1 MNVIDRYLLAVRA
14 FLPRSAQR
22 DIITELS
29 EDLRSRVEER
39 EASLGRPLTAAEQES
54 LVRDLGHP
62 ALLAGRYGPRRHL
75 IGPELFPFY
84 WLVLRLALGVGIAV
98 HAAVT
103 FAMFAAGRPDYGLR
117 QLTVILPLVAL
128 IQFSVITIVFALLDG
143 YGALARFNPR
153 WNPHTLPTIGGRAQS
168 MFHLAFSV
176 LFAAWW
182 LAGLR
187 NPYLVFGAGAAV
199 VKLAPIWTSLYVP
212 ILFLVLGDIAWQV
225 VGLTRP
231 QWTRLRMLT
240 RIALGAFQLGVLY
253 TLARAGE
260 WVVVADASRPIE
272 SVSRLVTAINQWF
285 PLGFAFAAITLVVAM
300 LVQVRMLGGVRNGA
314 SQAH

>member
-29 EDLRSRVEER
+29 EDLRSRVEDR
-39 EASLGRPLTAAEQES
+39 EAGLGRPLTSAEEES

-62 ALLAGRYGPRRHL
+62 ALLAGRYGPRRQL
-75 IGPELFPFY
+75 IGPEVFPFY
-84 WLVLRLALGVGIAV
+84 WLVLRLALCVGIAV
-98 HAAVT
+98 HVAVT
-103 FAMFAAGRPDYGLR
+103 LAMLAGGKTDQALR
-117 QLTVILPLVAL
+117 QAIVILPLVAFV
-128 IQFSVITIVFALLDG
+128 QFGVITLVFAAIDA
-143 YGALARFNPR
+143 YGVLTRFNR
-153 WNPHTLPTIGGRAQS
+153 HWSPHTLPSIGGRAQP

-182 LAGLR
+182 LVGLR

-199 VKLAPIWTSLYVP
+199 VKLAPIWTSLSVP
-212 ILFLVLGDIAWQV
+212 ILLLVLGDIAWQV

-231 QWTRLRMLT
+231 QWTRLRTLT
-240 RIALGAFQLGVLY
+240 RVALGAFQLGVLY
-253 TLARAGE
+253 ALARAGE
-260 WVVVADASRPIE
+260 WVVVADTSRPIE
-272 SVSRLVTAINQWF
+272 SVGHLVTAINQWF

-300 LVQVRMLGGVRNGA
+300 LVQVRMLGSVRNGA
-314 SQAH
+314 ARAH

>member
-1 MNVIDRYLLAVRA
+1 MNIIDRYLLAVRA
-14 FLPRSAQR
+14 FLPRAAQR
-22 DIITELS
+22 DIIAELS

-128 IQFSVITIVFALLDG
+128 IQFSVITIVFALLDA

-176 LFAAWW
+176 LFAVWW

-187 NPYLVFGAGAAV
+187 YPYLVFGVGASV
-199 VKLAPIWTSLYVP
+199 VKLAPIWQSLYVP
-212 ILFLVLGDIAWQV
+212 ILLFVLAEMALRTVDV
-225 VGLTRP
+225 VRP
-231 QWTRLRMLT
+231 QWLRFHARG
-240 RIALGAFQLGVLY
+240 RIAMSGLG
-253 TLARAGE
+253 LALVYALAQAGQ
-260 WVVVADASRPIE
+260 WVVIADSARPMEGIQGTVE
-272 SVSRLVTAINQWF
+272 LINQSF
-285 PLGFAFAAITLVVAM
+285 PWGFAFGAITLIAM
-300 LVQVRMLGGVRNGA
+300 TLPELKVLCTVRQRV
-314 SQAH
+314 SQAL